1 MVLAFFLKVVYLL
14 VYCIYVLS
22 DDIRDA
28 HDHSE
33 EDANAN
39 HFGFPVLVAARL
51 SRQTSTMRASRNNDR
66 IMSIRGLL

>member
-39 HFGFPVLVAARL
+39 HFSFSGFGSSSSLKADIHNE
-51 SRQTSTMRASRNNDR
+51 S
-66 IMSIRGLL
+66 